1 MGEVYSNKTRA
12 LIIHV
17 LEKDITG
24 LSYTFGIC
32 NYEPEDTAQELR
44 LYIWNTT
51 YNYNPHKGSIRTWG
65 NLAIKRKAWK
75 LKRDEETS
83 LKRKANSFRCEFDDK
98 RDNEYEND

>member
-1 MGEVYSNKTRA
+1 MYSDETRRRI
-12 LIIHV
+12 LEI

-24 LSYTFGIC
+24 LSYTFSIC

-44 LYIWNTT
+44 LYIWEKC
-51 YNYNPHKGSIRTWG
+51 NYNPHKGSIRTWG
-65 NLAIKRKAWK
+65 NLAIKRKVWK

-83 LKRKANSFRCEFDDK
+83 LKRKANFYRCEFDDK